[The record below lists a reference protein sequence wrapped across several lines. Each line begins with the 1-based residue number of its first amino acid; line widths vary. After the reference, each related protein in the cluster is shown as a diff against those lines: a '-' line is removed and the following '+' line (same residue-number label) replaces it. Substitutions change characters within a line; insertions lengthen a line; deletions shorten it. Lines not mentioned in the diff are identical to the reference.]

1 MADVITVPQVRPV
14 QPALRF
20 LRVIPGVLLLAAV
33 GYAGK
38 LLEKNV
44 GTYARAHHWTFPN
57 IEYVLWAILIGLTIS
72 NTVGVPRI
80 FRAGVATYEFWLKA
94 GIVLLG
100 SRFLLGDVLKL
111 GGVSLGLVVIELAVA
126 IAIMT
131 VLGRWFKL

>member
-38 LLEKNV
+38 LLEQNV
-44 GTYARAHHWTFPN
+44 GAYAKAHHWTFPN
-57 IEYVLWAILIGLTIS
+57 IEYVLWAIVLGLVIS
-72 NTVGVPRI
+72 NTVGIPEIVRT
-80 FRAGVATYEFWLKA
+80 GVATYEFWLKA

-100 SRFLLGDVLKL
+100 STFWLGDVLR
-111 GGVSLGLVVIELAVA
+111 LAVVSRLLVA
-126 IAIMT
+126 IEIAGSLAFMT
-131 VLGRWFKL
+131 